1 MFLNVMV
8 ADSFDRF
15 AEQFEAAGPERFQET
30 LQALL
35 RRVFRKHERVI
46 FNGDGYSADWA
57 AEAARRGLPNLRST
71 PEAIAPLL
79 DPANQALVAKYG
91 VLSKVEMDSRYEVAL
106 EEYER
111 KVGIEG
117 GIALEIARSMVLPVA
132 TDAYS
137 AAAGTLGKAVADGL
151 EEGVKGL
158 RAQAATLGRGLDD
171 LVARCAAL
179 EKALAVGSAAKT
191 LAAMAKVRET
201 VDALEHVVDDA
212 SWPLPKYREMLFLY

>member
-1 MFLNVMV
+1 M
-8 ADSFDRF
+8 
-15 AEQFEAAGPERFQET
+15 
-30 LQALL
+30 
-35 RRVFRKHERVI
+35 I

-79 DPANQALVAKYG
+79 DQANQALVAKYG

-158 RAQAATLGRGLDD
+158 RAQASTLGRGLDD

>member
-15 AEQFEAAGPERFQET
+15 AEQLEAAGPEKLHDT

-57 AEAARRGLPNLRST
+57 AEAARRGLPNLRAT

-91 VLSKVEMDSRYEVAL
+91 VLSKVEMESRHEVAL

-117 GIALEIARSMVLPVA
+117 GIALEIAKSMIRPVVLA
-132 TDAYS
+132 SYD
-137 AAAGTLGKAVADGL
+137 AAAGALKRGAATGSKAGA
-151 EEGVKGL
+151 KGL
-158 RAQAATLGRGLDD
+158 KALAATLGRGLDD
-171 LVARCAAL
+171 LSARCSSL